1 MPALTKFIDGTGPV
15 FAGNLFPFLFIT
27 IACGAVSGW
36 HSIIASGTTP
46 KLLANEGQARMVGYG
61 GMLMEA
67 FVAIMALIA
76 AASLHPGVYFAMNSP
91 AAIIGTTVDKA
102 AATISGWGFMI
113 SPAELS
119 DTARKI
125 GESSLLSRAGG
136 APTLAVGMAQ
146 LLHNLLPGERMM
158 AFWYHY
164 AILFEALFILTT
176 VDAGTRVGRFMIQ
189 EIAGLIHAPLK
200 RTESWTSNVI
210 ATVDLRRRVGLLPVP
225 GRGRSAR
232 RHQHAVA
239 AVRHRQPDARG
250 DRACCW
256 RRS

>member
-1 MPALTKFIDGTGPV
+1 MPAVTKFIDGSGPV

-76 AASLHPGVYFAMNSP
+76 AASLHPGVYFAMNCAGARSSAP
-91 AAIIGTTVDKA
+91 PCRQAATDDQPVGLRGHAGRA
-102 AATISGWGFMI
+102 AADRQGHRRDHASC
-113 SPAELS
+113 
-119 DTARKI
+119 
-125 GESSLLSRAGG
+125 SRAGG

-146 LLHNLLPGERMM
+146 LLHNIIPGGGMM

-189 EIAGLIHAPLK
+189 EIAGLMYKPLQH
-200 RTESWTSNVI
+200 TESWTGNLLGHR
-210 ATVDLRRRVGLLPVP
+210 DLRRRCGAISCT
-225 GRGRSAR
+225 RARSIRSAASTPCGR
-232 RHQHAVA
+232 CSASPTR
-239 AVRHRQPDARG
+239 
-250 DRACCW
+250 CW
-256 RRS
+256 PRSR